1 MRIALRRTALMSGFA
16 ALLAL
21 GACAQPREP
30 AVVVGGTPAAP
41 AVLPANVP
49 PGSTLESATT
59 VVGPDGQVVNRHV
72 YRAPNQLITNGPQCT
87 KGDPQCP

>member
-1 MRIALRRTALMSGFA
+1 MRIALRRTALLSGFA

-21 GACAQPREP
+21 GACAQPQEP

-49 PGSTLESATT
+49 PGSTLESAST
-59 VVGPDGQVVNRHV
+59 VMENGRVVNRYV

>member
-1 MRIALRRTALMSGFA
+1 MRIALRRTALISGFA

-21 GACAQPREP
+21 GACAQPRETT
-30 AVVVGGTPAAP
+30 VVAPGAPAA
-41 AVLPANVP
+41 LPANVP
-49 PGSTLESATT
+49 PGSTLESSTT
-59 VVGPDGQVVNRHV
+59 VVGPDGQLVNRYV

>member
-1 MRIALRRTALMSGFA
+1 MRIALRRTVLLSGFA

-21 GACAQPREP
+21 GACAQPEP
-30 AVVVGGTPAAP
+30 MVVDARAPAA
-41 AVLPANVP
+41 LPANVP
-49 PGSTLESATT
+49 AGSTLESSTT
-59 VVGPDGQVVNRHV
+59 AVGPNGEVVNRMV

>member
-1 MRIALRRTALMSGFA
+1 MRIALRRTALLSGFA

-21 GACAQPREP
+21 GACAQPQEP
-30 AVVVGGTPAAP
+30 AVVVGGTPPAP
-41 AVLPANVP
+41 ATLPANVP
-49 PGSTLESATT
+49 PGSTLESSTT
-59 VVGPDGQVVNRHV
+59 VVEGGNVVNRYV

>member
-1 MRIALRRTALMSGFA
+1 MRIALRRTALISGFA

-21 GACAQPREP
+21 GACAQPQEP
-30 AVVVGGTPAAP
+30 AAVVAGPAA
-41 AVLPANVP
+41 LPANVP
-49 PGSTLESATT
+49 PGSTLESST
-59 VVGPDGQVVNRHV
+59 VVTENGQTVNRMV

>member
-1 MRIALRRTALMSGFA
+1 MRIALRRTVLLSGFA

-21 GACAQPREP
+21 GACAQPQEP
-30 AVVVGGTPAAP
+30 AVVTSAAP
-41 AVLPANVP
+41 ALPANVP
-49 PGSTLESATT
+49 PGSTLESSTTT
-59 VVGPDGQVVNRHV
+59 VQNGQVVNRYV

>member
-1 MRIALRRTALMSGFA
+1 MRIALRRTALLSGFA

-21 GACAQPREP
+21 GACAQPQEP
-30 AVVVGGTPAAP
+30 AAVAGGTPAAP
-41 AVLPANVP
+41 SALPANVA
-49 PGSTLESATT
+49 PGSTLESSTT
-59 VVGPDGQVVNRHV
+59 EVGPNGQLVNRYV

>member
-1 MRIALRRTALMSGFA
+1 MRIALRRTALLSGFA

-21 GACAQPREP
+21 GACAQPQEP

-41 AVLPANVP
+41 ATLPANVP
-49 PGSTLESATT
+49 PGSTLESAST
-59 VVGPDGQVVNRHV
+59 VMENGRVVNRYV
-72 YRAPNQLITNGPQCT
+72 YRAPNQLVTNGPQCT

>member
-1 MRIALRRTALMSGFA
+1 MRIALRRTALLSGFA

-21 GACAQPREP
+21 GACAQPQETI
-30 AVVVGGTPAAP
+30 VTPAPGA
-41 AVLPANVP
+41 LPANVP
-49 PGSTLESATT
+49 PGSTLQSSTT
-59 VVGPDGQVVNRHV
+59 EVGPNGQVINRSI

>member
-1 MRIALRRTALMSGFA
+1 V
-16 ALLAL
+16 
-21 GACAQPREP
+21 P
-30 AVVVGGTPAAP
+30 A
-41 AVLPANVP
+41 
-49 PGSTLESATT
+49 GSTLESSTT

>member
-1 MRIALRRTALMSGFA
+1 MSIALRRTVLLSGFA

-21 GACAQPREP
+21 GACAQPQDT
-30 AVVVGGTPAAP
+30 VVDARAPAA
-41 AVLPANVP
+41 LPANVP
-49 PGSTLESATT
+49 AGSTLESSTT

>member
-1 MRIALRRTALMSGFA
+1 MPCASRFVEPSCCPVSLRSWRLVPAASRRIPRSSLR
-16 ALLAL
+16 
-21 GACAQPREP
+21 
-30 AVVVGGTPAAP
+30 AAP
-41 AVLPANVP
+41 AALPANVP
-49 PGSTLESATT
+49 PGSTLESSTT

>member
-1 MRIALRRTALMSGFA
+1 MRIALRRTALISGFA

-21 GACAQPREP
+21 GACTQPPET
-30 AVVVGGTPAAP
+30 AVVTPVAP
-41 AVLPANVP
+41 GALPANVP
-49 PGSTLESATT
+49 PGSTLESSTT
-59 VVGPDGQVVNRHV
+59 EVGPNGQLVNRYI

>member
-1 MRIALRRTALMSGFA
+1 MRIALRRTALISGFA

-21 GACAQPREP
+21 GACAQPQEP
-30 AVVVGGTPAAP
+30 AAVVAGPAA
-41 AVLPANVP
+41 LPANVP

-59 VVGPDGQVVNRHV
+59 VVGPDGRTVNRYI

>member
-1 MRIALRRTALMSGFA
+1 MRIALRRTALISGFA

-21 GACAQPREP
+21 GACAQPEEP
-30 AVVVGGTPAAP
+30 AVVVGGPAA
-41 AVLPANVP
+41 LPANVP
-49 PGSTLESATT
+49 PGSTLESSTT
-59 VVGPDGQVVNRHV
+59 EVGPNGEVVNRMV

>member
-1 MRIALRRTALMSGFA
+1 MSIALRRTVLISGFA
-16 ALLAL
+16 ALVAL
-21 GACAQPREP
+21 GACSQPQET
-30 AVVVGGTPAAP
+30 AVVAP
-41 AVLPANVP
+41 ALPTNVP
-49 PGSTLESATT
+49 AGSTLESSTT

>member
-1 MRIALRRTALMSGFA
+1 MRIALRRTALLSGFA

-21 GACAQPREP
+21 GACAQPQP
-30 AVVVGGTPAAP
+30 AVVVGGTPPAP
-41 AVLPANVP
+41 TTLPANVP

-59 VVGPDGQVVNRHV
+59 VVDGNNVVNRYV

>member
-1 MRIALRRTALMSGFA
+1 MRIALRRTALLSGFA

-21 GACAQPREP
+21 GACAQPQEP

-41 AVLPANVP
+41 AALPGNVP
-49 PGSTLESATT
+49 PGSTLESSST
-59 VVGPDGQVVNRHV
+59 VVENGQVVNRYI

>member
-1 MRIALRRTALMSGFA
+1 MRIALRRTVLMSGFA

-21 GACAQPREP
+21 GACGQPQET
-30 AVVVGGTPAAP
+30 AVVTPA
-41 AVLPANVP
+41 LPANVP
-49 PGSTLESATT
+49 AGSTLESSTT